1 MKKFLKIVA
10 IVAGGFIA
18 VVKAYADR
26 AINALKDEL
35 ARVGYENNC

>member
-1 MKKFLKIVA
+1 MGILPDLDVRIKDKKEKY
-10 IVAGGFIA
+10 
-18 VVKAYADR
+18 KAYADR